1 MNRMEKDYHQSTEIR
16 KSYEILPL
24 QGIWSWLTGKE
35 QLSRKPLWESNSS
48 ELIVWSLLWVVIGL
62 WLTRLAV
69 FYAQSLGAYIE
80 RHSVAESELMQSL
93 CWLLSMPFTVGRR
106 ILV

>member
-1 MNRMEKDYHQSTEIR
+1 
-16 KSYEILPL
+16 
-24 QGIWSWLTGKE
+24 
-35 QLSRKPLWESNSS
+35 LWESNSS

-80 RHSVAESELMQSL
+80 SPLISRHSVAESELMQSL